1 MVKIY
6 DCLDTAEALTGLRLA
21 RQALG
26 RGDLVVLPTDTVYGV
41 AADAFNPAA
50 VQKLLDAK
58 GRGRTSPPPVL
69 VPSIETLDALA
80 EHVTP
85 EMRSLAEAFWPGGL
99 TIVVP
104 ARTTLA
110 WDLGD
115 TNGTAALRMPDHAII
130 LELLRE
136 SGPLAVSSAN
146 LTGNPAA
153 LTATEARDALG
164 DRIAVYLDSGESS
177 GSRVGST
184 IVDTTPTVT
193 GKPVRVLRDGTVS
206 RDAIRAI
213 VGTIEGDE

>member
-115 TNGTAALRMPDHAII
+115 TNGTAALRMPDHAIT

>member
-115 TNGTAALRMPDHAII
+115 TNGTAALRMPDQAIT

-146 LTGNPAA
+146 LTGKPAA

-184 IVDTTPTVT
+184 IVDATPTVT

-213 VGTIEGDE
+213 VGAIEGDA

>member
-6 DCLDTAEALTGLRLA
+6 NCLETSEALTGLRLA
-21 RQALG
+21 RQAVG
-26 RGDLVVLPTDTVYGV
+26 RGDLIVIPTDTVYGV
-41 AADAFNPAA
+41 GADAFNPAA

-80 EHVTP
+80 EQVTS
-85 EMRSLAEAFWPGGL
+85 EMRDLAEAFWPGGL

-110 WDLGD
+110 WDLGE
-115 TNGTAALRMPDHAII
+115 TNGTAALRMPDHELT

-146 LTGNPAA
+146 LTGQPAA
-153 LTATEARDALG
+153 LTATEAHDALG
-164 DRIAVYLDSGESS
+164 DRIAVYLEAGESS

-184 IVDTTPTVT
+184 IVDATPTLE
-193 GKPVRVLRDGTVS
+193 GKPVRILRDGTVT
-206 RDAIRAI
+206 RDEIRAV
-213 VGTIEGDE
+213 VGSIEGDE

>member
-41 AADAFNPAA
+41 AADAFNPSA

-115 TNGTAALRMPDHAII
+115 TNGTAALRMPDHAIT

-146 LTGNPAA
+146 LTGKPAA

-184 IVDTTPTVT
+184 IVDATPTVT

-213 VGTIEGDE
+213 VGVIEGDE

>member
-21 RQALG
+21 RRAVG
-26 RGDLVVLPTDTVYGV
+26 RGDLIVLPTDTVYGV
-41 AADAFNPAA
+41 AADAFNPTA

-69 VPSIETLDALA
+69 VPGIETLDALA
-80 EHVTP
+80 EQVTP
-85 EMRSLAEAFWPGGL
+85 EMRALAEAFWPGGL

-115 TNGTAALRMPDHAII
+115 TNGTAALRMPDHAIT

-146 LTGNPAA
+146 LTGKPAA
-153 LTATEARDALG
+153 LTATEAHDALG

-184 IVDTTPTVT
+184 IVDATPTVT
-193 GKPVRVLRDGTVS
+193 GKPLRVLRDGTVS

-213 VGTIEGDE
+213 VGAIEGDA

>member
-115 TNGTAALRMPDHAII
+115 TNGTAALRMPDHAIT
-130 LELLRE
+130 LELLHE

-146 LTGNPAA
+146 LTGKPAA

-184 IVDTTPTVT
+184 IVDATPTVT

-213 VGTIEGDE
+213 VGVIEGDE

>member
-26 RGDLVVLPTDTVYGV
+26 RGDLIVLPTDTVYGV

-115 TNGTAALRMPDHAII
+115 TNGTAALRMPDHAIT

-193 GKPVRVLRDGTVS
+193 RKPVRVLRDGTVS

>member
-115 TNGTAALRMPDHAII
+115 TNGTAALRMPDQAIT

-146 LTGNPAA
+146 LTGKPAA

-184 IVDTTPTVT
+184 IVDATPTVT

-213 VGTIEGDE
+213 VGY

>member
-6 DCLDTAEALTGLRLA
+6 ECLDTAEALTGLRLA

-115 TNGTAALRMPDHAII
+115 TNGTAALRMPDHAIT

-146 LTGNPAA
+146 LTGKPAA

-213 VGTIEGDE
+213 VGVIEGDE

>member
-26 RGDLVVLPTDTVYGV
+26 RGDLIVLPTDTVYGV

-115 TNGTAALRMPDHAII
+115 TNGTAALRMPDHAIT

-146 LTGNPAA
+146 LTGKPAA

-184 IVDTTPTVT
+184 IVDATPTVT

-213 VGTIEGDE
+213 VGVIEGDE

>member
-26 RGDLVVLPTDTVYGV
+26 RGDLIVLPTDTVYGV

-115 TNGTAALRMPDHAII
+115 TNGTAALRMPDHAIT

-146 LTGNPAA
+146 LTGKPAA

-184 IVDTTPTVT
+184 IVDATPTVT

-213 VGTIEGDE
+213 VGAIEGDA

>member
-6 DCLDTAEALTGLRLA
+6 NCLETSEALTGLRLA
-21 RQALG
+21 RQAVG
-26 RGDLVVLPTDTVYGV
+26 RGDLIVIPTDTVYGV
-41 AADAFNPAA
+41 GADAFNPAA

-80 EHVTP
+80 EQVTS
-85 EMRSLAEAFWPGGL
+85 EMRDLAEAFWPGGL

-110 WDLGD
+110 WDLGE
-115 TNGTAALRMPDHAII
+115 TNGTAALRMPDHELT

-146 LTGNPAA
+146 LTGQPAA
-153 LTATEARDALG
+153 LTAAEAHDALG
-164 DRIAVYLDSGESS
+164 DRIAVYLEAGESS

-184 IVDTTPTVT
+184 IVDATPTLE
-193 GKPVRVLRDGTVS
+193 GKPVRILRDGTVT
-206 RDAIRAI
+206 RDEIRAV

>member
-26 RGDLVVLPTDTVYGV
+26 RGDLIVLPTDTVYGV

-69 VPSIETLDALA
+69 VPSIETLDALT

-115 TNGTAALRMPDHAII
+115 TNGTAALRMPDHAIT

-146 LTGNPAA
+146 LTGKPAA

-184 IVDTTPTVT
+184 IVDATPTVT

-213 VGTIEGDE
+213 VGVIEGDE